1 MRLRNFLLL
10 IFSFTIFF
18 SGEKLFSQEMEF
30 PEDKVKYVIKAE
42 QNGCEVTVNAIIEIE
57 KNDETEIIKNIPID
71 QTALMIKAFYE
82 DIMKI
87 TKCSFNF
94 ERELL
99 SQARVMEAVRLSNNK
114 KKFITLEEIN

>member
-57 KNDETEIIKNIPID
+57 KEN
-71 QTALMIKAFYE
+71 A
-82 DIMKI
+82 
-87 TKCSFNF
+87 S
-94 ERELL
+94 
-99 SQARVMEAVRLSNNK
+99 
-114 KKFITLEEIN
+114 